1 MSTGSFAEILR
12 EKLEKTDRNAR
23 FSSMNDDIS
32 SINTPSKET
41 LELNHLHQRLFEQN
55 PNSFSVSKAKV
66 SETPYRRF
74 QNQKKYT
81 PSDTNDWAKKVHS
94 KANSAAPSIST
105 PTKTPP
111 RPKGAAHKLND
122 KQTLAMSYFIN
133 EKMFLLEDFTAE
145 ELKKAYRKLALIK
158 HPDCQTGSP
167 HTFLEL
173 KQQYECLSSVFKK

>member
-12 EKLEKTDRNAR
+12 EKLKKTDGNTR

-32 SINTPSKET
+32 SINTPSKES

-74 QNQKKYT
+74 QNQNKYT

-94 KANSAAPSIST
+94 KVNSTATA
-105 PTKTPP
+105 TKTPP

-145 ELKKAYRKLALIK
+145 ELKKAYRKLALVK
-158 HPDCQTGSP
+158 HPDRNSGSP
-167 HTFLEL
+167 QAFLEL
-173 KQQYECLSSVFKK
+173 NQSYECLSSVFKNSL